1 MGKVFKAL
9 SKSESEQPQHSLAA
23 VVVAEEEARAARPDH
38 QPVDAARRRL
48 RRSDIEAARHDH
60 DSAETFDFL
69 RFSLNAPATEAFD
82 REATA
87 GSTSRSAAI
96 SPAREVT
103 LDASR
108 ID

>member
-23 VVVAEEEARAARPDH
+23 VVVAEEEER
-38 QPVDAARRRL
+38 DALNNHKPAEDSRL
-48 RRSDIEAARHDH
+48 RALRPGIEAARTDQENGE
-60 DSAETFDFL
+60 AFDFL

-87 GSTSRSAAI
+87 AAAPP
-96 SPAREVT
+96 SPA
-103 LDASR
+103 ASPVR
-108 ID
+108 